1 MFKHKQ
7 DRSHW
12 TNQWG
17 EDVHAFEQASV
28 RSFKLETQETEKRT
42 QEFYASSNMTTTK
55 KLEDPDTSKVPV

>member
-1 MFKHKQ
+1 MSKHKR

-17 EDVHAFEQASV
+17 EDINAFEQASV

>member
-1 MFKHKQ
+1 MSKRKQ
-7 DRSHW
+7 GRSHW

-17 EDVHAFEQASV
+17 EDVRAFEHASV